1 MYRLFYGM
9 KDGRKRKLYAKEK
22 GAYEQ
27 CCRQCFL
34 SSRMLFRSY
43 MFCYATKK
51 QEYSEKGRIWRI
63 MSVTQYW
70 DIYFVMLGYGK
81 KWRKSERK
89 WFPRKKGRKLEI
101 ISSDCLK
108 MQVSSKPGRL
118 SHSELVKP
126 TFWKP
131 WKITEDYI
139 DFKFSRRLPVFRV
152 NSQFLPL

>member
-1 MYRLFYGM
+1 MLPTM
-9 KDGRKRKLYAKEK
+9 
-22 GAYEQ
+22 
-27 CCRQCFL
+27 L

>member
-9 KDGRKRKLYAKEK
+9 KDGRKSKLYAKEK

-81 KWRKSERK
+81 NEEKDA
-89 WFPRKKGRKLEI
+89 G
-101 ISSDCLK
+101 SSPLK
-108 MQVSSKPGRL
+108 NKQIV
-118 SHSELVKP
+118 
-126 TFWKP
+126 
-131 WKITEDYI
+131 
-139 DFKFSRRLPVFRV
+139 
-152 NSQFLPL
+152 